1 MPAPMKKTRHPGI
14 YRRGERYVV
23 VYRADGRQR

>member
-1 MPAPMKKTRHPGI
+1 MPAPMKKTRDPGI